1 LQRYL
6 IERHFNVG
14 QEQMNAV
21 GRRSRQIAQERYPSI
36 QWEHS
41 HVVIGEDGS
50 VQTFCVYSAPDQD
63 QLRKHAQELGDHQV
77 LRVSEIVGDVTPE
90 DFPS

>member
-1 LQRYL
+1 MPRYL
-6 IERHFNVG
+6 IERSFTVG

-21 GRRSRQIAQERYPSI
+21 GRRSRQIAEERYPTI

-41 HVVIGEDGS
+41 HVAIGEDGS
-50 VQTFCVYSAPDQD
+50 VQTFCVYSAQD
-63 QLRKHAQELGDHQV
+63 EDELRNHAKDLGDHTV
-77 LRVSEIVGDVTPE
+77 LRIAEIVGDVTPD